1 MAGAGRRCPAGI
13 FRRTRAGHHGWPAGR
28 AAPAHAS
35 PGVFADAR
43 TQRHGRSGHRPG
55 GRLRPPGPSARRAG
69 PEPGAGRCAGSGGS
83 PAHPGTASRTGR
95 SSDPGAL
102 PPPPGRAGLGHEPGH
117 RRPAPPL
124 RRLERPDSLG
134 AQPGHAL
141 RRWPAF
147 PETPPDTRGRRPLT
161 AGPSSE
167 VLPMKFSLSLAAL
180 LLCGSLP
187 ALAQPPADQIL
198 STQPSSSQAAP
209 AETPA
214 RDGTADRVLSTAPA
228 QADSAQAV
236 SRVFEQRFP
245 GIHVDAVRVTPT
257 AGIFEIQ
264 VGRDLRYTDAQVD
277 YVLQGSM
284 IDARARRD
292 LTAER

>member
-1 MAGAGRRCPAGI
+1 A
-13 FRRTRAGHHGWPAGR
+13 FFAGHAQ
-28 AAPAHAS
+28 AI
-35 PGVFADAR
+35 
-43 TQRHGRSGHRPG
+43 TG
-55 GRLRPPGPSARRAG
+55 GRL
-69 PEPGAGRCAGSGGS
+69 
-83 PAHPGTASRTGR
+83 
-95 SSDPGAL
+95 GAL
-102 PPPPGRAGLGHEPGH
+102 RLRTRPQGFSLTLERSAMVAPGIALVGDSAHRVHPLAGQGLNLGLGDVRDLVEVLRTREPHRAPGGAGLGHEPGH

-124 RRLERPDSLG
+124 RRLDRPDSLG

-228 QADSAQAV
+228 QADSAPAV

-245 GIHVDAVRVTPT
+245 GIHVDAVRVTPM

-264 VGRDLRYTDAQVD
+264 VGMDLLYTDAQVD

-292 LTAER
+292 L